1 MLKKGGG
8 FIEIIIVVLKIIII
22 YIVIRS
28 LFEIQKQ
35 YVLNNKINRDFLE
48 IKINKNNFFK
58 NIKINILQLKSV
70 NKNIKFISPFSIII
84 FSFSSSIIMFF
95 LSYKIFNITSS
106 AFIISV
112 FSFFIPYLILSFF
125 LNKQKEKIIR
135 DFPTYAIT
143 LKNYTKVTND
153 ILIAFK
159 RAKVQGPIEIYIK
172 RFNISIEKGMNI
184 YECFERLK
192 EDINIKKI
200 NEFLTASQNCYIN
213 GGDFNKLLEK
223 YSNIVTKTN
232 IQKEKEKE
240 ESFSS
245 KLVLYILIFINI
257 YLLFCF
263 GFGNIEYKELL
274 TNTFFGKLI
283 INVNIISYILIYIF
297 IIKLNKMEE

>member
-8 FIEIIIVVLKIIII
+8 FIEIIVVVLKIIII

-28 LFEIQKQ
+28 LFKIQKQ

-70 NKNIKFISPFSIII
+70 NKNIKFISPLFVIIL
-84 FSFSSSIIMFF
+84 SFLSSIIMFF

-112 FSFFIPYLILSFF
+112 FSFFIPCLILRYF
-125 LNKQKEKIIR
+125 LNKQREKIIR
-135 DFPTYAIT
+135 EFPTYAIT

-159 RAKVQGPIEIYIK
+159 RAKVQGPIDIYVK
-172 RFNISIEKGMNI
+172 KFNISIEKGMNI

-263 GFGNIEYKELL
+263 GFGNSEYKELL
-274 TNTFFGKLI
+274 TNTFFGKVL